1 MIKNLEI
8 KGARVNNLKD
18 ISVNIPKNA
27 LTVVTGVSGSG
38 KSSLVFDVIFSEGQ
52 RRFLSSLNTYA
63 RRFAPLLKKPDVDF
77 VFGLSPV
84 LAISQKKGIN
94 NPRSTVGTMTDISD
108 YLRVLFSS
116 LGTINCPYCS
126 HEFESKTT
134 NQIVEH
140 ILTLPEG
147 TTVEIYA
154 PVNKV
159 YGEDYDYLFDEIR
172 SKGYRKF
179 RVDGVLLD
187 SGKKHGLDDNKE
199 YRIEVLIDKF
209 VIKDS
214 IHKQLTETINNGL
227 FIGEC
232 FLCID
237 IYGEKIDENA
247 LTEFYNRFG
256 CKDHHIVVGELLPYY
271 FTPNESDSAC
281 STCRGTGIYRK
292 AEPRLVVDKW
302 NKTIRQGALTNTFL
316 SIKHPGK
323 YMMLYSLAQHYN
335 FSLDIPFKEL
345 PLEAQNV
352 LFYGT
357 NGEKIKQIRP
367 DDVSKKHPDEGKFLR
382 YSGIINQLDKAY
394 RISSRKGDAEYNYD
408 FIYKK
413 HMSEQVCPECN
424 GTKLKRQRM
433 LVNINGKNIYELG
446 EMPIDELVDFLE
458 STSIPLNKKQIGD
471 QILKEITSRLKL
483 LLDVGLNYINL
494 NRRGDSVSGGELQRI
509 RLSTQLSSGLSGML
523 YVLDEPSIG
532 LHSRDSNK
540 IIKTLKQ
547 LVDAGNTVL
556 VVEHDMDTI
565 AAADHI
571 IEVGPGPGNYGGQ
584 IMAEGNINEI
594 SKDKKSLTGQYLSG
608 SKNIPLP
615 QTRRESNGNYISI
628 RGARE
633 NNLKNVNVD
642 IPLGVFICVTGVSG
656 SGKSSLINSVLH
668 KGLHSKLYDI
678 RTTPGKHDSIEGY
691 ECINNVINI
700 DQSPIGRNSRSN
712 PATYIGFFNKI
723 RDLFADTDDAKKWGY
738 EKSHFSSN
746 NKDGRCDECA
756 GNGLLITELQFMPDV
771 ETVCPACKGTGFSK
785 DILKVKYRG
794 KNISEVLNMSVE
806 EALQFFSDHKYIEHK
821 LKVMAELG
829 LGYIKLGQSSSTLSG
844 GEAQRI
850 KLASELGKIKRG
862 AHNLYILDEPT
873 TGLHLSD
880 IKYLLNSLSKLVNA
894 GHTVLVIEHHMDV
907 IKSSD
912 HIIDIGPEAGKL
924 GGYVVAE
931 GTPEEIMNVSESY
944 TAQFLRKVL

>member
-8 KGARVNNLKD
+8 KGAREHNLKD
-18 ISVNIPKNA
+18 VSVNIPKNA

-52 RRFLSSLNTYA
+52 RRFLSSLNTFA

-94 NPRSTVGTMTDISD
+94 NPRSTVGTMTDIFD

-116 LGTINCPYCS
+116 LGTIKCPYCT

-140 ILTLPEG
+140 ILTLPVG

-159 YGEDYDYLFDEIR
+159 YGEDYDYIFDEIR
-172 SKGYRKF
+172 TKGYRKF

-187 SGKKHGLDDNKE
+187 SGKKHGLDENKE
-199 YRIEVLIDKF
+199 YKIEVLIDKF
-209 VIKDS
+209 VIRDS
-214 IHKQLTETINNGL
+214 IQKQLTETINNGL
-227 FIGEC
+227 LIGEC

-237 IYGEKIDENA
+237 VYGEKIDKNA
-247 LTEFYNRFG
+247 LREFYDRFG

-281 STCRGTGIYRK
+281 ITCRGTGIYRK
-292 AEPRLVVDKW
+292 AEPRLVVDNW

-323 YMMLYSLAQHYN
+323 YMMIYSLAQHYD

-345 PLEAQNV
+345 PLESQKL

-367 DDVSKKHPDEGKFLR
+367 DDVSKKHPDEGKYLS
-382 YSGIINQLDKAY
+382 YSGIINQLDKSY
-394 RISSRKGDAEYNYD
+394 RISSRKGEAEYNYD

-424 GTKLKRQRM
+424 GTKLKRQRK

-458 STSIPLNKKQIGD
+458 STSIPPNKKQIGD
-471 QILKEITSRLKL
+471 QILKEVTSRLKL

-540 IIKTLKQ
+540 IIKTLKR
-547 LVDAGNTVL
+547 LIEAGNTVI

-565 AAADHI
+565 AVADHI
-571 IEVGPGPGNYGGQ
+571 IEIGPGPGNYGGE
-584 IMAEGNINEI
+584 IVAEGTINKI
-594 SKDKKSLTGQYLSG
+594 LKDKKSLTGQYLSG
-608 SKNIPLP
+608 RKNIPLP
-615 QTRRESNGNYISI
+615 QTRREPNGNYISI

-668 KGLHSKLYDI
+668 KGIHSKLYDI

-691 ECINNVINI
+691 ESISNVINI

-712 PATYIGFFNKI
+712 PATYIGFFNRI
-723 RDLFADTDDAKKWGY
+723 RDLFADTDDAKEWCFD
-738 EKSHFSSN
+738 KSHFSSN

-756 GNGLLITELQFMPDV
+756 GNGILITELQFMPDV
-771 ETVCPACKGTGFSK
+771 ETVCPVCKGTGFSK
-785 DILKVKYRG
+785 DILKVKYKD

-806 EALQFFSDHKYIEHK
+806 EAIEFFSDQKYIKHK

-850 KLASELGKIKRG
+850 KLSSELGKIKRG

-880 IKYLLNSLSKLVNA
+880 IKYLLSSLNKLVNA

-912 HIIDIGPEAGKL
+912 YIIDIGPEAGKL

-931 GTPEEIMNVSESY
+931 GTPEGIMNISESY